1 MSHGTQE
8 TLRFPPVEG
17 LTVRAEFDGGA
28 LSSDFG
34 PLLLRGVDRQIGL
47 TAQLADAMEDRRHPS
62 YIVHSIRALFAQRV
76 YQMACAYAD
85 GNDANALR
93 HDPMFK
99 LGLDRRPLDPDQD
112 LASAPTLCRLE
123 NAVTRK
129 DLYRMAEVFV
139 DRFLGSYAT
148 PPKAIV
154 LDLDHS
160 EDPTHGQQE
169 LAFYHGYYEHHC
181 YLPLFIFEAL
191 SGRLVLA
198 ALRPGKSPTGA
209 ENAAILK
216 RVLRRLRGAWPD
228 THILVRGDSAFA
240 GPESMALA
248 MDDSKLD
255 FLFGLAGNAALTPLA
270 RPHLDVTRRLHEH
283 RSALARRHHRTPPE
297 ATRTYHGID
306 YAAKSWPRP
315 FRVVLK
321 AEVMALGE
329 NPRFVVTS
337 LDAPDPEQLYRALY
351 APRGQD
357 ENFIKALKND
367 LASDRT
373 SAHGF
378 LANQLRLFFAG
389 AAYALH
395 QALRTEVLAHTELAR
410 AQPATVILKLFK
422 IAVRVDQYKDR
433 IKLHLPSH
441 CPVKALLHRIT
452 EILFQI
458 DRPAWNTS

>member
-1 MSHGTQE
+1 MSHSTQE

-34 PLLLRGVDRQIGL
+34 PLVLRGVDRQLGL
-47 TAQLADAMEDRRHPS
+47 TAQLADAMEDRRHPA
-62 YIVHSIRALFAQRV
+62 YITHPIRALFAQRV
-76 YQMACAYAD
+76 YQMGCAYED
-85 GNDANALR
+85 GNDANTLR
-93 HDPMFK
+93 RDPLFK
-99 LGLDRRPLDPDQD
+99 LGLDRKPLGPDQD

-123 NAVTRK
+123 NAVTRT
-129 DLYRMAEVFV
+129 DLYRMGEVFV
-139 DRFLGSYAT
+139 AQFIGRYAT
-148 PPKAIV
+148 PPESIV

-181 YLPLFIFEAL
+181 YLPLFIFEGL
-191 SGRLVLA
+191 SGQLVLA
-198 ALRPGKSPTGA
+198 ALRPGQSPTGA
-209 ENAAILK
+209 DNAAILR
-216 RVLRRLRGAWPD
+216 RVLKRLRAAWPE
-228 THILVRGDSAFA
+228 THILLRGDSAFA
-240 GPESMALA
+240 SPELMALA
-248 MDDSKLD
+248 LDDPHLD
-255 FLFGLAGNAALTPLA
+255 VLFGLTGNRALSPLA
-270 RPHLDVTRRLHEH
+270 RPHLDATRHLHAQ
-283 RSALARRHHRTPPE
+283 RSALARHHHQTPPE
-297 ATRTYHGID
+297 ATRTYHDIA
-306 YAAKSWPRP
+306 YAAKSWPAP

-337 LDAPDPEQLYRALY
+337 LTRPEPEDLYRGIY
-351 APRGQD
+351 AARGQD
-357 ENFIKALKND
+357 ENFIKTLKND
-367 LASDRT
+367 LGSDRT

-389 AAYALH
+389 AAYVLH
-395 QALRTEVLAHTELAR
+395 QALRTEVLVHTELAC

-422 IAVRVDQYKDR
+422 IAVRVEQYKDR

-441 CPVKALLHRIT
+441 CPVKAVLHRIT

-458 DRPAWNTS
+458 DRPAWNTG